1 MKNSIAVLAAIGS
14 LSACGGDGGASGFAA
29 REDAAIAL
37 RNQLAEFD
45 ISEASAIPTT
55 GDATYEGLIGYEQA
69 DFAVIGDLLVGFNF
83 QSNAISGNASNFLD
97 SDGVRYQGSL
107 ALSNG
112 NIDRTADPDTDF
124 QFVADLGG
132 SLQAGGQTFTVN
144 SFLDGNF
151 LGPQR
156 EGIAGFVVGV
166 IDGPDGT
173 IFVDGEFGALKQ

>member
-1 MKNSIAVLAAIGS
+1 MKNTLVALATVGAV
-14 LSACGGDGGASGFAA
+14 SACSGGGGANGFSA

-124 QFVADLGG
+124 QFEADLGG
-132 SLQAGGQTFTVN
+132 DLQAGGQTFTVD
-144 SFLDGNF
+144 STLVGDF

-156 EGIAGFVVGV
+156 EGIAGFVFGE

-173 IFVDGEFGALKQ
+173 IFVDGEFGGLKQ